1 MKIKLS
7 KTPRFPTHIIF
18 ISEEN
23 AREIPDFQGETGEI
37 TVRYEN
43 DMASIYTGVGKKES
57 CTTHSI
63 RSSSARAIQK
73 AVDLKRDKV
82 TIELPQSSLKLPG
95 ADTAAMEG
103 VILGSYKFSKYKN
116 EKPAIINTLEVT
128 DTDLSSADLRRIQ
141 VICDAVNY
149 ARDLVN
155 ENASIMTPLQ
165 IAEEAKELG
174 RSGAIKVTILDE
186 KQLQHQGLNLINA
199 VGQGSDTPP
208 RLVFLEYSG
217 NKRSTN
223 KTAIVGKG
231 ITFDS
236 GGQNLKP
243 TGHIETMRIDM
254 AGAATVLATFKA
266 LKDLKPAINVV
277 GVVAAAH
284 NAISGK
290 SFFPG
295 DIYTSYLGKTVEIN
309 STDAEGRLVLAD
321 AVAYCQ
327 KKYNPA
333 SLIDLAT
340 LTGGILYALGDM
352 AAGLFSNNDDLAG
365 ELFKS
370 GEKTGERLWRFPIY
384 KEYCDSLKGD
394 LSDLRNISR
403 LKKGYASSI
412 TAAAFIK
419 EFVQDIPWAHIDI
432 AGTAFNEGSAR
443 GETPQF
449 GTGFGV
455 RLLLDYLLK
464 E

>member
-1 MKIKLS
+1 MTLHQF
-7 KTPRFPTHIIF
+7 TL
-18 ISEEN
+18 
-23 AREIPDFQGETGEI
+23 GW
-37 TVRYEN
+37 
-43 DMASIYTGVGKKES
+43 KKDS

-82 TIELPQSSLKLPG
+82 TIALPQSSLKLPG
-95 ADTAAMEG
+95 ADAAAMEG
-103 VILGSYKFSKYKN
+103 VILGSYKFSKYKK
-116 EKPAIINTLEVT
+116 EKPAVINTLEVT
-128 DTDLSSADLRRIQ
+128 DTGLSSADLRRIQ

-165 IAEEAKELG
+165 MAEEAKELG
-174 RSGAIKVTILDE
+174 RSGAIKVTVLDE
-186 KQLQHQGLNLINA
+186 KQLRLKGLNLINA
-199 VGQGSDTPP
+199 VGQGSNTPP
-208 RLVFLEYSG
+208 RLIFLEYSG

-254 AGAATVLATFKA
+254 AGAATVIATFKA

-284 NAISGK
+284 NALSSK

-309 STDAEGRLVLAD
+309 STDAEGRLLLAD

-333 SLIDLAT
+333 SIIDLAT
-340 LTGGILYALGDM
+340 LTGGILYALGDL

-370 GEKTGERLWRFPIY
+370 GEKTGERLWRLPMY
-384 KEYCDSLKGD
+384 KEYSDSLKGD

-403 LKKGYASSI
+403 LKKGHASSI

-455 RLLLDYLLK
+455 RLLLDYLIK